1 MKSDLK
7 LVLIY
12 LGREVP
18 SYVLDNANRL
28 ANMFSMDVYLFT
40 ESVTKFPL
48 EIEVNEKLKIC
59 QIRELDDSEQLV
71 LNHDAKFRN
80 GFWIHTFNRLLYLRD
95 IHKSIGGK
103 SRILHVE
110 GDLLIMPSFPFEEA
124 LGSKLKWFE
133 YSELSDVASLVYS
146 PDLEATNWLYS
157 SLMEEM
163 KLDSQVTDMS
173 ALKRIRMK
181 YPNRIETFPDIF
193 SDSTDRKSEDIFD
206 GLSLGEWLCGVDSRN
221 TFGWQFLHENSEFRR
236 AKSSSLREILQDSQF
251 CIGDKGSL
259 VLKSGESIREI
270 HSLHIHS
277 KDRKLFVASNF
288 EAIQYYL
295 DRARHTEAMV
305 IGFSLSLFIRLV
317 KENIYSGTTVPY
329 FRNFLR
335 FLLKRDQL
343 SKFRL
348 LSILKYIT
356 RGSAIK

>member
-18 SYVLDNANRL
+18 CYVLNNANRL
-28 ANMFSMDVYLFT
+28 AEMFSMDVYLFT

-48 EIEVNEKLKIC
+48 KIEVNEKLKTC
-59 QIRELDDSEQLV
+59 HLRELNHSEQFV

-80 GFWIHTFNRLLYLRD
+80 GFWLHTFNRLLYLRD
-95 IHKSIGGK
+95 IHESIGSK

-110 GDLLIMPSFPFEEA
+110 GDMLIMPSFPFEEA

-236 AKSSSLREILQDSQF
+236 AKSSSLREILQEAQF

-277 KDRKLFVASNF
+277 KDRKLFAARNF
-288 EAIQYYL
+288 ETIQYYL
-295 DRARHTEAMV
+295 DRATHTEPVV

-317 KENIYSGTTVPY
+317 KENIQNGTVAPY
-329 FRNFLR
+329 FRN
-335 FLLKRDQL
+335 LLKFLFKSDQL
-343 SKFRL
+343 LKFRL
-348 LSILKYIT
+348 LSILKYIIK
-356 RGSAIK
+356 RSAIK